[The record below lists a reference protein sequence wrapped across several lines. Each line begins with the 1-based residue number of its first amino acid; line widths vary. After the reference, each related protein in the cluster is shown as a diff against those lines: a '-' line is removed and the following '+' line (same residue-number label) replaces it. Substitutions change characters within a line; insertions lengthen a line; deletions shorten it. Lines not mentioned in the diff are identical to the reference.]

1 MIEATY
7 SQGTKAR
14 PSGTSNDSTPSALN
28 RILLLNSDVSFDIRS
43 VLAPLSSAQNVSIDR
58 WSFIDFATGSLHYK
72 SNGAGET
79 YNPSAGQAST
89 TEFDTS
95 TSSNIEF
102 KVLGTT
108 GLDTCTGLIIVSRK
122 CCVVAQF
129 SSGGLST
136 VLGGSI
142 SETPLATAF
151 RRFVLERRHH
161 FEGTTLAVI
170 FRPSRV
176 VHRMGSHQPRDSAT
190 GESVTRWAFVPI
202 EARMDEHDTTGIF
215 NDILI
220 LTSILTGSGLPR
232 QNVRMVTECHPYSGR
247 NGPGHTCL
255 LVDGR
260 SSPGAFPQLYA
271 NLYDSSSGREVR
283 SQSIYMPMSVLW
295 TRYLT

>member
-1 MIEATY
+1 
-7 SQGTKAR
+7 
-14 PSGTSNDSTPSALN
+14 
-28 RILLLNSDVSFDIRS
+28 DVSFDIRS
-43 VLAPLSSAQNVSIDR
+43 VLAPLGLAQNVSIDR
-58 WSFIDFATGSLHYK
+58 WSFIDFATGSVHYK
-72 SNGAGET
+72 SNGAGT
-79 YNPSAGQAST
+79 SYDPSAGHEST
-89 TEFDTS
+89 TNFDIGITS
-95 TSSNIEF
+95 NPDF
-102 KVLGTT
+102 RVLGTT

-122 CCVVAQF
+122 CCIVAHF

-142 SETPLATAF
+142 SETSLATAF

-170 FRPSRV
+170 FRPSRI
-176 VHRMGSHQPRDSAT
+176 VHRMGSHQQRDSTT

-202 EARMDEHDTTGIF
+202 EARMDENDATGIY

-220 LTSILTGSGLPR
+220 LTSILTGCGLPR

-247 NGPGHTCL
+247 NGPGHACL

-271 NLYDSSSGREVR
+271 KFYSGPV
-283 SQSIYMPMSVLW
+283 PL
-295 TRYLT
+295 